1 MVRITARPSN
11 RELNTLGHTT
21 HGRLMYADKPRV
33 CHGAIAGMINGDW
46 RTRANAR
53 SVQVKHTTVDT
64 SKCL

>member
-11 RELNTLGHTT
+11 RELNTLGHST

-33 CHGAIAGMINGDW
+33 CHGATSDMLESDW

-53 SVQVKHTTVDT
+53 SVQVKHTKVDT
-64 SKCL
+64 LSCM